1 MPVAPNVTSR
11 TRPIR
16 MLLAA
21 GLLLATGVVSAQVAR
36 PRAQA
41 LPVWNQSSG
50 KVEAVLLL
58 EPVSTATWQFG
69 NTRLD
74 SALGVDS
81 GDTLGLLCDR
91 KAGLGSAIGSLADN
105 CLLASVGGAR
115 DAHQATAGA
124 SVSRKG
130 TRLGLGI
137 GNSRETLPSW
147 LAGGK
152 ANSRVNQ
159 NALTLIGEKN
169 IGREATVSIAGTLA
183 RARLVAPSA
192 VPELADRWDI
202 KTLSVGTTVG
212 RFGANVIGRVVDSPL
227 HPDRWEGLD
236 LGLSWRTPWS
246 GQLSVGAENVV
257 TRGRNPFAPGTAEKD
272 EGAVPYVRYQ
282 QDL

>member
-1 MPVAPNVTSR
+1 
-11 TRPIR
+11 

-21 GLLLATGVVSAQVAR
+21 GLLLATGIASAQVAR
-36 PRAQA
+36 SRAQA
-41 LPVWNQSSG
+41 LPVWNQQSG

-58 EPVSTATWQFG
+58 EPVSTATWQLG

-74 SALGVDS
+74 SALGVGS

-105 CLLASVGGAR
+105 CLLASVGSAR
-115 DAHQATAGA
+115 DARQTSAGA
-124 SVSRKG
+124 TLSRKG
-130 TRLGLGI
+130 TRLGVGI
-137 GNSRETLPSW
+137 GSSRDTLPSW
-147 LAGGK
+147 LAAGK
-152 ANSRVNQ
+152 ANARVNQ

-227 HPDRWEGLD
+227 QPGRWEGLD

-257 TRGRNPFAPGTAEKD
+257 TRGRNPFAPSEADKD

>member
-1 MPVAPNVTSR
+1 MA
-11 TRPIR
+11 
-16 MLLAA
+16 
-21 GLLLATGVVSAQVAR
+21 SAQVAR
-36 PRAQA
+36 PLPQA

-58 EPVSTATWQFG
+58 EPVSTASWQFG

-74 SALGVDS
+74 SALGVGA

-91 KAGLGSAIGSLADN
+91 RARFGGAIGSLVDN
-105 CLLASVGGAR
+105 CLVASLGDGR
-115 DAHQATAGA
+115 GNRQASAGA
-124 SVSRKG
+124 TVSRKG
-130 TRLGLGI
+130 GRLGVGV
-137 GNSRETLPSW
+137 GNSREAMPAW
-147 LAGGK
+147 LAPGK

-202 KTLSVGTTVG
+202 KTLSVGTNVG
-212 RFGANVIGRVVDSPL
+212 RFGANVIGRVVDSPSQPG
-227 HPDRWEGLD
+227 HWEGLD

-257 TRGRNPFAPGTAEKD
+257 TRGRNPFAPGSGEKD

>member
-1 MPVAPNVTSR
+1 MTSPAR
-11 TRPIR
+11 HLRR
-16 MLLAA
+16 LLAA
-21 GLLLATGVVSAQVAR
+21 SLLLVAGAASAQVAR
-36 PRAQA
+36 PHAQA
-41 LPVWNQSSG
+41 LPVWNQDSG

-74 SALGVDS
+74 SALGVGS

-105 CLLASVGGAR
+105 CLLASLGSSRGAR
-115 DAHQATAGA
+115 QTSAGA
-124 SVSRKG
+124 TLSRNG
-130 TRLGLGI
+130 ARLGI
-137 GNSRETLPSW
+137 GIGAARDTLPNW
-147 LAGGK
+147 LSPGKGG
-152 ANSRVNQ
+152 SRVNQ
-159 NALTLIGEKN
+159 NTLTLIGEKN

-183 RARLVAPSA
+183 RARLVSPES
-192 VPELADRWDI
+192 VPQLADRWDI
-202 KTLSVGTTVG
+202 KTLSVGTRVG

-227 HPDRWEGLD
+227 QPGRWEGLD

-257 TRGRNPFAPGTAEKD
+257 TRGRNPFAPGDGSDE

>member
-1 MPVAPNVTSR
+1 MSR
-11 TRPIR
+11 TRPLR
-16 MLLAA
+16 LLLAA
-21 GLLLATGVVSAQVAR
+21 SLVLASGIASAQVSR
-36 PRAQA
+36 SRAQA
-41 LPVWNQSSG
+41 LPVWNQTSG

-58 EPVSTATWQFG
+58 EPVSTATWQLG

-74 SALGVDS
+74 SALGVGT

-105 CLLASVGGAR
+105 CLLASVGGNAR
-115 DAHQATAGA
+115 DARQASAGA
-124 SVSRKG
+124 TVSRKG
-130 TRLGLGI
+130 TRLGVGI
-137 GNSRETLPSW
+137 GNSRDTLPSW
-147 LAGGK
+147 LAAGK

-169 IGREATVSIAGTLA
+169 VGREATVSIAGTLA

-202 KTLSVGTTVG
+202 KTLSVGTSVG

-227 HPDRWEGLD
+227 QPGRWEGLD

-257 TRGRNPFAPGTAEKD
+257 TRGRNPFAPGSSDKD

>member
-1 MPVAPNVTSR
+1 
-11 TRPIR
+11 
-16 MLLAA
+16 MLVAA
-21 GLLLATGVVSAQVAR
+21 GLLLASGIASAQVAR
-36 PRAQA
+36 TRAQA
-41 LPVWNQSSG
+41 LPVWNQSNG

-58 EPVSTATWQFG
+58 EPVSTATWQLG

-74 SALGVDS
+74 SALGVGN

-105 CLLASVGGAR
+105 CLLASVGNSR
-115 DAHQATAGA
+115 DARQASAGA
-124 SVSRKG
+124 TLSRKG
-130 TRLGLGI
+130 TRLGIGI

-147 LAGGK
+147 LTAGK
-152 ANSRVNQ
+152 ANSRVSQ

-183 RARLVAPSA
+183 RARLVAPAA

-202 KTLSVGTTVG
+202 RTLSVGTSVG

-227 HPDRWEGLD
+227 QPGHWEGLD

-257 TRGRNPFAPGTAEKD
+257 THGRNPFAPGNADKD